1 VDLGALLGLIG
12 DCGGHLWMTAEPHGN
27 MVLKIHL
34 PARVPEAPTDAR
46 APRPRADRG
55 RAVARWFRH

>member
-12 DCGGHLWMTAEPHGN
+12 DCGGHLWMSAEPSGN

-34 PARVPEAPTDAR
+34 PARVSDAPADAR
-46 APRPRADRG
+46 AATPRPERG